1 MNKINHLEKLQETLQ
16 EIFVKNVSFFEKK
29 IPSLYKKIVDFENL
43 KIENYSIDF
52 INNEFQLTNIKN
64 QIKYYKTEPFSDSI
78 NRLNKFDVSCAFS
91 LIKL

>member
-29 IPSLYKKIVDFENL
+29 FPSLYRKIIDFENL

-52 INNEFQLTNIKN
+52 INNEFQLTNIK
-64 QIKYYKTEPFSDSI
+64 
-78 NRLNKFDVSCAFS
+78 
-91 LIKL
+91 